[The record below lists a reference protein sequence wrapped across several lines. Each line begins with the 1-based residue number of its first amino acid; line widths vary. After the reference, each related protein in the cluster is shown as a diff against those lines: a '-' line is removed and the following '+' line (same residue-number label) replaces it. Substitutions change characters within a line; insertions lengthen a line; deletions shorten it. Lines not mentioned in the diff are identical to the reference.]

1 MKYIVSFVLLTFCTG
16 GNVSGQA
23 LIPFKYTSE
32 EENRLIKE
40 NDTVRY
46 YIATGDTVNVVALN
60 EDAMYYK
67 LVNRRDKKKV
77 VAEGGLVADGEG
89 YLQHGRWVH
98 YHSNG
103 KTAISGCY
111 IKGKPAGIWYEYYPD
126 GRLKVSGHYAIISD
140 KDGMTTCRSGEYLE
154 YYSNGQIKVS
164 GYYAADRTVSKDSTT
179 VEDPVSGKMVT
190 KTISKS
196 YYSPKKAGFW
206 DHYSEAG
213 EVEKHEEF

>member
-1 MKYIVSFVLLTFCTG
+1 MKYVVCFVLLVFCAG
-16 GNVSGQA
+16 SDVMGQA

-40 NDTVRY
+40 NDTLRY

-60 EDAMYYK
+60 EEAMYYK
-67 LVNRRDKKKV
+67 LVNRKDKKKV
-77 VAEGGLVADGEG
+77 VAEGGLIADGEG
-89 YLQHGRWVH
+89 YLQHGRWVQ
-98 YHSNG
+98 YYNSG
-103 KTAISGCY
+103 KTAISGSY
-111 IKGKPAGIWYEYYPD
+111 IKGKPAGIWEEYYPD
-126 GRLKVSGHYAIISD
+126 GRLKVSGYYAIISD
-140 KDGMTTCRSGEYLE
+140 KDGITTCRSGEYLE
-154 YYSNGQIKVS
+154 YYSNGQLKVS

-196 YYSPKKAGFW
+196 YYSPKKAGSW

>member
-1 MKYIVSFVLLTFCTG
+1 MKYFVSLVILALCACGDAF
-16 GNVSGQA
+16 GQA

-60 EDAMYYK
+60 EEGMYYK
-67 LVNRRDKKKV
+67 LLNRKDKKKV
-77 VAEGGLVADGEG
+77 VAEGGLVADGDG
-89 YLQHGRWVH
+89 YLQHGRWVQ

-103 KTAISGCY
+103 KTAISGSY
-111 IKGKPAGIWYEYYPD
+111 IKGKPAGIWEEYFPD

-140 KDGMTTCRSGEYLE
+140 KDGITTCRSGEYLE
-154 YYSNGQIKVS
+154 YYSSGQIKVS
-164 GYYAADRTVSKDSTT
+164 GYYAADRMISKDTTT
-179 VEDPVSGKMVT
+179 VEDPVSGKSIT

-196 YYSPKKAGFW
+196 FYSPKKAGFW
-206 DHYSEAG
+206 DYYSESG
-213 EVEKHEEF
+213 EAEKHEEF

>member
-1 MKYIVSFVLLTFCTG
+1 MKYVVCFVLLAFCTG
-16 GNVSGQA
+16 SDVMGQA

-60 EDAMYYK
+60 EEAMYYK
-67 LVNRRDKKKV
+67 LVNRKDKKKV
-77 VAEGGLVADGEG
+77 VAEGGLIADGEG
-89 YLQHGRWVH
+89 YLPHGRWVQ
-98 YHSNG
+98 YYNTG
-103 KTAISGCY
+103 KTAISGSY
-111 IKGKPAGIWYEYYPD
+111 IKGKPAGIWEEFYPD

-140 KDGMTTCRSGEYLE
+140 KDGVTTCRSGEYLE
-154 YYSNGQIKVS
+154 YYSNGQLKES
-164 GYYAADRTVSKDSTT
+164 GYYAADRTVSKDSTS

-196 YYSPKKAGFW
+196 YYSPKKAGPW

>member
-1 MKYIVSFVLLTFCTG
+1 MNYVVCFVLLVFCAG
-16 GNVSGQA
+16 SDVMGQA

-32 EENRLIKE
+32 EDNRLIKE
-40 NDTVRY
+40 NDTTRY

-67 LVNRRDKKKV
+67 LVNRKDKKKV

-89 YLQHGRWVH
+89 YLQHGRWVQ

-103 KTAISGCY
+103 KTAISGSY
-111 IKGKPAGIWYEYYPD
+111 IKGKPAGIWEEYFPD

-140 KDGMTTCRSGEYLE
+140 KDGVTTCRSGEYLE

-190 KTISKS
+190 RTISKS

-206 DHYSEAG
+206 DHYNEAG